1 LAVRTSRWWW
11 KNFAADG
18 SARSDAREAGFLF
31 HAAATMTRVLVTGAN
46 GFLGSALV
54 RALAARG
61 DAVTALVRE
70 TSNCAALDGCPV
82 ARVTGDVQDKN
93 SLARAIR
100 GHDIVFHCA
109 GRVADWGPRQEFFRV
124 NVEGTGNLLEA
135 SRSAGIRHF
144 VHISSLVVLGVP
156 RSMPVNETA
165 PYAARAFNPYIET
178 KILAEKL
185 VLEYYT
191 KYRLPITIIR
201 PGIIW
206 GPGDTTIFPRLEQL
220 ARKRLLAII
229 GKGTN
234 VLCLSYIG
242 NLVAAMLQAA
252 AVEQPDGQIYSIADE
267 EQITSRTFFV
277 ALAEALG
284 LPPPTRAVPF
294 FALYAAAVLCELWAR
309 LARPAQAPLLTR
321 LGLYLWGTHYIA
333 DTTRARQKLGFVPK
347 VSFAAGMHNLA
358 SWYRQCAAA
367 PEMGGLRE
375 F

>member
-1 LAVRTSRWWW
+1 MM
-11 KNFAADG
+11 K
-18 SARSDAREAGFLF
+18 
-31 HAAATMTRVLVTGAN
+31 VLVTGAS
-46 GFLGSALV
+46 GFLGSTLV

-70 TSNCAALDGCPV
+70 TSKCAALAGCPV
-82 ARVTGDVQDKN
+82 TRVIGDVQDKD
-93 SLARAIR
+93 SLARATR

-109 GRVADWGPRQEFFRV
+109 GRVADWGPRQEFYRV

-144 VHISSLVVLGVP
+144 IHISSLVVLGVP

-165 PYAARAFNPYIET
+165 PYAARAFHPYIET
-178 KILAEKL
+178 KILAERL
-185 VLEYYT
+185 VLEYYN

-220 ARKRLLAII
+220 ARKKLLAFI
-229 GKGTN
+229 GRGTN

-242 NLVAAMLQAA
+242 NLVAALLQAA

-284 LPPPTRAVPF
+284 LPPPAIAVPF
-294 FALYAAAVLCELWAR
+294 FALNAAAVLCELWVR
-309 LARPAQAPLLTR
+309 LACPAQAPLLTR

-333 DTTRARQKLGFVPK
+333 DTSRARQKLGYVQK
-347 VSFAAGMHNLA
+347 VSFTAGMQNLA
-358 SWYRQCAAA
+358 SWYRQHAAA
-367 PEMGGLRE
+367 AVPGGMKEL
-375 F
+375 